1 MAWCKLEDTFCE
13 DPKWDV
19 LAEELDTNRRDAAG
33 MVAFLWSWCVT
44 HSPDGHLPTSTR
56 TIARAAQWDGDND
69 ELIRALLLASV
80 IDKTKNGYEVHGF
93 AKRAES
99 FIRAK
104 RVQKQ
109 RSRAVLRHSAVT
121 GNAQSVS
128 PDEIVKR
135 NDPSERRGE
144 EKRRDLMSVSDSDL
158 PPAIKFEDP
167 QRSPPATP
175 AGKHPSVWSELA
187 GEVERA
193 KPLTPAAQ
201 IRRAYHESYAEKFN
215 REFKGWGKRE
225 NGQAAQLVGSW
236 SLATVLELIPKFF
249 KWNNPQVMMAG
260 YPFGLGH
267 ASFISRIHELD
278 ADTHAPDRKRLA
290 AAAMANERQVGNED
304 AEKIRTESNLNS
316 FVDKFAREV
325 TEAEKQVRTSIGTR
339 KPQDAPVK
347 LVSRASEAMS

>member
-1 MAWCKLEDTFCE
+1 M
-13 DPKWDV
+13 
-19 LAEELDTNRRDAAG
+19 
-33 MVAFLWSWCVT
+33 
-44 HSPDGHLPTSTR
+44 
-56 TIARAAQWDGDND
+56 
-69 ELIRALLLASV
+69 
-80 IDKTKNGYEVHGF
+80 
-93 AKRAES
+93 
-99 FIRAK
+99 
-104 RVQKQ
+104 
-109 RSRAVLRHSAVT
+109 LRHSAVT

-128 PDEIVKR
+128 PGEIVKR

-144 EKRRDLMSVSDSDL
+144 EKRRDLISVSDSDL
-158 PPAIKFEDP
+158 PPAINFEDLP
-167 QRSPPATP
+167 RSPPAPP

-201 IRRAYHESYAEKFN
+201 IRRAYHEAYAEKFN

-225 NGQAAQLVGSW
+225 NGQATRLVESW

-290 AAAMANERQVGNED
+290 NAVNANDRQVGNED
-304 AEKIRTESNLNS
+304 AEKIRSESNLNS

-325 TEAEKQVRTSIGTR
+325 TEAQGQVKTSIG
-339 KPQDAPVK
+339 PQNPVK
-347 LVSRASEAMS
+347 QPVKQLLSLSGGAS